1 MTDAA
6 RRYGRTELSA
16 HKTSTEI
23 LVLGGQQFTK
33 EDFQTMPTAQPMLV
47 QLPPSDGCACADELA
62 QLQAE
67 VQKTLA
73 QQTRTIKLRRTPQRN
88 KAKQWMLGGRRLAA
102 SEVSIDEQGA
112 FVDRSYASVEAAL
125 QQIVFEL
132 DGVRS
137 GGSDISSSS
146 STLEN

>member
-1 MTDAA
+1 MTDA

-33 EDFQTMPTAQPMLV
+33 EDFQTMPTAQPML

-73 QQTRTIKLRRTPQRN
+73 QQTRSIKLRRTPQRN

-112 FVDRSYASVEAAL
+112 FVPRSYANIEEAL